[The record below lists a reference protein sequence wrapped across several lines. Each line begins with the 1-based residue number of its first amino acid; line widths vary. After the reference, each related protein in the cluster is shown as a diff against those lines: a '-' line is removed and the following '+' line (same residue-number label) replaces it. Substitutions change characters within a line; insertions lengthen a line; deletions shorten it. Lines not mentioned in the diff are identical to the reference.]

1 MSIPAAFASKVKCSA
16 EGLPEPG
23 LLIRNTAGQ
32 PECGK
37 LNPNSTCL
45 ADQCC
50 SPSGFCGPFVSNGV
64 YNEGGKVVTKDEAV
78 ALYCTDKSQGDWR
91 NWKSAG
97 QCTDT
102 GVRYPAGPDA
112 PPLVVPKKTTSTTK
126 TSTSTATSATTSAA
140 GSTSSPTA
148 TPLPVDN
155 DSGGIGV
162 GAIVGILAGVIAVA
176 AIAVYMFVAMR
187 RKRMQKD
194 QEQNGGKDILQQ
206 IDAMPNVITVDS
218 DHHDS
223 TSHGDLSSNRASAHH
238 VEEDRMAL
246 NPAIPAL
253 LLPSNDAGSRPTSTA
268 PSDARM
274 SHLTSRKQRTASLQA
289 MSATSA
295 PEPSRTPSPAP
306 QSPTGLDRAGTVHST
321 TAHVGT
327 PTTAAPAQDPARLY
341 LPPLPPMHGNDAVS
355 GIPGAQA
362 RPLSA
367 PPLDRGDSDLYLPP
381 AVPLAPPVQLQ
392 SPADPSPGIS
402 LQLPEATMPRPSSPT
417 RPTSMLEPIPVSSA
431 GAPALA
437 RFTRAIESGALIT
450 GPRRCAHALAP
461 TNPDELRLD
470 VGDMVEVVR
479 VFGDAWALGKVAR
492 RGDAEGFFPLAVLE
506 PVEGDEVLLALH
518 ADLVGA
524 ASVTA
529 STETTL
535 GTSSGL
541 GRTASLA
548 RRSQW

>member
-1 MSIPAAFASKVKCSA
+1 MSIPAAFTSKKCSA
-16 EGLPEPG
+16 DGLPEPG

-50 SPSGFCGPFVSNGV
+50 SPSGFCGPFGSNGV
-64 YNEGGKVVTKDEAV
+64 YNEGGKVVSKDEAV

-91 NWKSAG
+91 DWKSAG

-112 PPLVVPKKTTSTTK
+112 PPLVVPKKSTSTTK
-126 TSTSTATSATTSAA
+126 SSTSTATSAATSAA

-148 TPLPVDN
+148 TPLPADTG
-155 DSGGIGV
+155 SGGVSV
-162 GAIVGILAGVIAVA
+162 GMIAGILVGVIAA
-176 AIAVYMFVAMR
+176 AAVAVYLFVAMR
-187 RKRMQKD
+187 RKRMKKE
-194 QEQNGGKDILQQ
+194 EQQHSGKDILQE
-206 IDAMPNVITVDS
+206 INAMPNVITVDT
-218 DHHDS
+218 DHHHDP
-223 TSHGDLSSNRASAHH
+223 TSHGDLSSNRASAHNF
-238 VEEDRMAL
+238 EEDRMAL
-246 NPAIPAL
+246 NPALPAL
-253 LLPSNDAGSRPTSTA
+253 LLPGNDSGSRPISTATSTA
-268 PSDARM
+268 PGDARM

-289 MSATSA
+289 LSVTSA

-306 QSPTGLDRAGTVHST
+306 ASPVGLDRAGTVRST

-327 PTTAAPAQDPARLY
+327 PTTPAPAQDPARLY
-341 LPPLPPMHGNDAVS
+341 LPPLPPIHGNDAVS
-355 GIPGAQA
+355 PTGAQE

-367 PPLDRGDSDLYLPP
+367 SPLDHGDSDLYLPP
-381 AVPLAPPVQLQ
+381 AVPLAPPAQLQ
-392 SPADPSPGIS
+392 TEPSPGIS
-402 LQLPEATMPRPSSPT
+402 LQLPEATLPRLSTLT
-417 RPTSMLEPIPVSSA
+417 RPTSMLQPVPASAA

-437 RFTRAIESGALIT
+437 RFTRALESGAMIT
-450 GPRRCAHALAP
+450 GPRRCAHALNP

-470 VGDMVEVVR
+470 VGDMVEVMR
-479 VFGDAWALGKVAR
+479 VFGDAWALGKVAA

-506 PVEGDEVLLALH
+506 PEGDEVLLALH

-524 ASVTA
+524 ASVAA
-529 STETTL
+529 STETTV

>member
-1 MSIPAAFASKVKCSA
+1 MSIPAAFANKVKCSA

-23 LLIRNTAGQ
+23 LLIRNAAGQ

-64 YNEGGKVVTKDEAV
+64 YNEGGKDVTKDVAV

-112 PPLVVPKKTTSTTK
+112 PPLIVPKKTTSTTK
-126 TSTSTATSATTSAA
+126 SSTSTTSSSAA
-140 GSTSSPTA
+140 SGTSTPTA
-148 TPLPVDN
+148 TPLPVDGD
-155 DSGGIGV
+155 DSGGVSV
-162 GAIVGILAGVIAVA
+162 GAIAGILVGVIAA
-176 AIAVYMFVAMR
+176 AAVVVYLFVAMR
-187 RKRMQKD
+187 RKRMQKE
-194 QEQNGGKDILQQ
+194 EQQHGGKDILQE

-218 DHHDS
+218 DHHHDS
-223 TSHGDLSSNRASAHH
+223 TSHGDLSSNRVSAHH
-238 VEEDRMAL
+238 FEEDRMAL
-246 NPAIPAL
+246 NPAVPAL
-253 LLPSNDAGSRPTSTA
+253 MLPGIDSGSRPSSTA

-289 MSATSA
+289 LSVTSA
-295 PEPSRTPSPAP
+295 PEPNRTPSPAP
-306 QSPTGLDRAGTVHST
+306 ISPVGLDRAGTVRST

-327 PTTAAPAQDPARLY
+327 PTTAAPTQDPSRLY
-341 LPPLPPMHGNDAVS
+341 LPPLPPMHGNDAV
-355 GIPGAQA
+355 GGAPSPQP

-367 PPLDRGDSDLYLPP
+367 PPLDGGDSDLYLPP
-381 AVPLAPPVQLQ
+381 AVPLAPPAQLQ
-392 SPADPSPGIS
+392 TEPSPGIS

-417 RPTSMLEPIPVSSA
+417 RPTSMLQPVPAPSA

-437 RFTRAIESGALIT
+437 RFTRAIESGAMIT
-450 GPRRCAHALAP
+450 GPRRCLHALNP

-479 VFGDAWALGKVAR
+479 VFGDAWALGKVAG

-524 ASVTA
+524 ASVAA

-535 GTSSGL
+535 RTSSGL